1 MTFVSPVDPWDSSL
15 VIGSDD
21 PLIEWNRAGVLAP
34 SDVHVANRLA
44 RLGGET
50 DPMVTLAVALAVR
63 APRFG
68 HVSVDL
74 NSVRYVAGAELS
86 DGVDA
91 VLDSLPWPSPALWC
105 EWVAASPLVAVTPP
119 RTSEALAASDDRDS
133 PDDSGPHDDQD
144 PTHEAAES
152 ARPLRLVEAAL
163 YLDRY
168 WREEQAVGTD
178 LLQRCARTTPP
189 SASTLSAAV
198 TDADQLRAVTAS
210 ARRYLSVIVGGPG
223 TGKTTTVG
231 WLLSNLFEQAATSG
245 GRSPM
250 VGLAAP
256 TGKAAARLEQAV
268 RSSAAAMASS
278 GAISTSVASQLES
291 LRGSTIHR
299 LLGTR
304 AGSGRFRHHRGMR
317 LPHDVIVVDEASMIS
332 LTLMARLLEA
342 VRPDARLVLVGDPE
356 QLVSVEAG
364 AVLADVVRL
373 GQSGPTDVSAR
384 RAPLARNVSI
394 LRTNHR
400 SSGALA
406 CLAVAI
412 RDGDEEAALSAL
424 SSGDPTLS
432 WIDSSAIS
440 VLSTTLTDAAF
451 ALLPPALEGDAP
463 AALKGLSAHRV
474 LCAHR
479 QGPEGASTWNEQIR
493 RWLFASRPL
502 TEDGEAW
509 YAGRPVIVTTNDYS
523 LGLYNGDTGVAVV
536 SPDGGIAVAFDS
548 EAYSTRLVRPSRLA
562 SIETA
567 YAMTVHKS
575 QGSEFEAVTLIL
587 PPSSSRLLTRQLLYT
602 AVTRARSTF
611 SVVGSEEAFR
621 VGLRRRIARASGL
634 ASQFSGGNI
643 VESRARDRETPYD
656 DTAWSHG

>member
-1 MTFVSPVDPWDSSL
+1 MTFVSPVDPWNSSL

-21 PLIEWNRAGVLAP
+21 QLIEWNRAGVLAP

-91 VLDSLPWPSPALWC
+91 VLDSLPWPAPALWC
-105 EWVAASPLVAVTPP
+105 ERVAASPLVAVTPP
-119 RTSEALAASDDRDS
+119 RTSDDR
-133 PDDSGPHDDQD
+133 GPHEDQD
-144 PTHEAAES
+144 PTDDAAES
-152 ARPLRLVEAAL
+152 ARPLRLVETAL

-178 LLQRCARTTPP
+178 LLQRCARTSPP
-189 SASTLSAAV
+189 SGSTLSAAI
-198 TDADQLRAVTAS
+198 TDTDQLRAVTAS

-231 WLLSNLFEQAATSG
+231 WLLALLFEQAATTG

-268 RSSAAAMASS
+268 RSSAAAMASR

-373 GQSGPTDVSAR
+373 GRSGPTDVSPG

-406 CLAVAI
+406 SLAAAI
-412 RDGDEEAALSAL
+412 RDGDDDAALSAL
-424 SSGDPTLS
+424 SCGDPTLS
-432 WIDSSAIS
+432 WIDSSAMS

-451 ALLPPALEGDAP
+451 SILSPALDGDAP
-463 AALKGLSAHRV
+463 AALKALSAHRV

-502 TEDGEAW
+502 AEDGEAW
-509 YAGRPVIVTTNDYS
+509 YVGRPAIVTVNDYS

-536 SPDGGIAVAFDS
+536 SPEGGIAVAFDS
-548 EAYSTRLVRPSRLA
+548 GAYSTRLVRPYRLP
-562 SIETA
+562 SVETA

-575 QGSEFEAVTLIL
+575 QGSEFDAVTLIL
-587 PPSSSRLLTRQLLYT
+587 PPSSSRMLTRELLYT
-602 AVTRARSTF
+602 AVTRARSTL
-611 SVVGSEEAFR
+611 SVVGSVEAFR

-634 ASQFSGGNI
+634 ASQFSGGNN
-643 VESRARDRETPYD
+643 VESRVPDRETAYD
-656 DTAWSHG
+656 DTARSQG

>member
-1 MTFVSPVDPWDSSL
+1 MSFLSQVDPWDSSL
-15 VIGSDD
+15 VIGSDHQ
-21 PLIEWNRAGVLAP
+21 LIEWNRAGVLAP

-50 DPMVTLAVALAVR
+50 DPMVNLAVAFAVR

-86 DGVDA
+86 DGADA
-91 VLDSLPWPSPALWC
+91 DLDSLPWPSPALWC
-105 EWVAASPLVAVTPP
+105 ERVAASPLVDVTPP
-119 RTSEALAASDDRDS
+119 RASED
-133 PDDSGPHDDQD
+133 HD
-144 PTHEAAES
+144 PTDGAADS
-152 ARPLRLVEAAL
+152 ARPLRLVETAL

-168 WREEQAVGTD
+168 WREEQAVGKD
-178 LLQRCARTTPP
+178 LLQRCARTSPE
-189 SASTLSAAV
+189 SASPLSAAI
-198 TDADQLRAVTAS
+198 TDADQLRAVAAS
-210 ARRYLSVIVGGPG
+210 AQRYLSVIVGGPG

-231 WLLSNLFEQAATSG
+231 WLLALLFEQAATSG
-245 GRSPM
+245 GRLPM

-268 RSSAAAMASS
+268 RASAATMASS
-278 GAISTSVASQLES
+278 GAISASVASQLES

-304 AGSGRFRHHRGMR
+304 AGSWRFRHHRGMR

-342 VRPDARLVLVGDPE
+342 VRPDARLVLLGDPE

-373 GQSGPTDVSAR
+373 GRSGPTDLSAR
-384 RAPLARNVSI
+384 RAPLARNVST

-406 CLAVAI
+406 SLAVAI
-412 RDGDEEAALSAL
+412 RDANEDAALSVL

-432 WIDSSAIS
+432 WIESPESS
-440 VLSTTLTDAAF
+440 VLSTILTDAAL
-451 ALLPPALEGDAP
+451 ALVSQALDGDAP
-463 AALKGLSAHRV
+463 AALKALSAHRV

-502 TEDGEAW
+502 GEDGEAW
-509 YAGRPVIVTTNDYS
+509 YAGRPVMVTTNDYS

-536 SPDGGIAVAFDS
+536 APEGGLAVAFDS
-548 EAYSTRLVRPSRLA
+548 GTYSTRLVRPYRLA

-587 PPSSSRLLTRQLLYT
+587 PPASSRLLTRQLLYT
-602 AVTRARSTF
+602 AVTRARSTLR
-611 SVVGSEEAFR
+611 VVGSEEAFR

-634 ASQFSGGNI
+634 ASQFSGANN
-643 VESRARDRETPYD
+643 VEPRAPDRETPYD